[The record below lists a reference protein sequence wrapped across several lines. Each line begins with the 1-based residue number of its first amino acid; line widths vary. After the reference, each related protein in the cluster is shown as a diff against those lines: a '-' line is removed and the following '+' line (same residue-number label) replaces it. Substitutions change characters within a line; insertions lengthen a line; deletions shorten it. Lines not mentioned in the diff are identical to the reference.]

1 MDIRMCSVI
10 TLHFKH
16 LANIPVIALAG
27 TRRAAAA
34 AGQREISYENDLF
47 SSSLDGE
54 IHQVTTRTCLC
65 QSYKTVSSI
74 LVRLCQNVDILT
86 IVKPSVHSRV

>member
-27 TRRAAAA
+27 TRRTVRT
-34 AGQREISYENDLF
+34 GVIRKMICSV
-47 SSSLDGE
+47 DGE
-54 IHQVTTRTCLC
+54 IHQVPA
-65 QSYKTVSSI
+65 KTVFLVFVNSQRGPDFVKMFRSSE
-74 LVRLCQNVDILT
+74 
-86 IVKPSVHSRV
+86 S